1 MFVTVQMSCT
11 QNCTQTVWKFFA
23 LPSFYTAP
31 FPSLPLCFPF
41 LHILSSPHTPLH
53 SLHIPPIQF
62 YVQLICT
69 VPVDVIRLCIYSPRG
84 LLKTIGL
91 FSHTSILSN
100 YKMWKFR
107 PTPLFSC
114 INLRFY
120 KRKKRDRFTEEKCKV
135 ESNTTERSPLYKMT
149 VRTV

>member
-1 MFVTVQMSCT
+1 L
-11 QNCTQTVWKFFA
+11 
-23 LPSFYTAP
+23 LPSPLSLYASHFSTFSP
-31 FPSLPLCFPF
+31 LLTLHFTHFTSHLSVRKPS
-41 LHILSSPHTPLH
+41 
-53 SLHIPPIQF
+53 IQF